1 MFLQFTPAYGF
12 AFLQSGIL
20 PRAVF
25 HKPPGRKTRCGKRT
39 QTVVFHT
46 VFAPQARRGSY
57 PFRLA
62 ASRQATFPKGT
73 AFGGGGKVSGIA
85 QRRPLGGAG
94 AQRLRGYLPELP
106 QSRYARQIPFFV
118 AARHLL
124 PAGRSRAL
132 RWGLWHG
139 GKASGSSAKLA
150 GAPEAPSQRELAK
163 PIGFD

>member
-106 QSRYARQIPFFV
+106 QSRYARQP
-118 AARHLL
+118 
-124 PAGRSRAL
+124 PL